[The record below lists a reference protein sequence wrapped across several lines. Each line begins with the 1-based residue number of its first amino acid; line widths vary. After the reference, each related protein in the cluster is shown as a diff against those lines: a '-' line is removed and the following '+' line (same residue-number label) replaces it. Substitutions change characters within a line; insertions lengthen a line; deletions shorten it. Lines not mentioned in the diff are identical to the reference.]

1 MKNKHIF
8 IPLFVFLGAGVVSL
22 IWSIIDFKGVNKQL
36 SYASETIQFNF
47 DGASDGTDPNGD
59 AFDAVNFM
67 TDDVIEKALAASSLT
82 GEKYEVEKVKQYIAI
97 ENVVPKNI
105 VQEIDSYES
114 VTNNS
119 TKSNIT
125 SSDYHPVRFRFVVYQ
140 DLGGGLS
147 KNTLEGFVKNL
158 VKEYRAKFDATY
170 SKVLDKE
177 AYDELVAFDTFDYTY
192 QTKILMNKVNVI
204 VNYANDL
211 FNKRNSFVSPSLNK
225 NFDQISSDGLDI
237 LGVIDNADKIISY
250 RAISKDPETLKDY
263 FDYEIKVLEYEQV
276 KYNTDLQNVK
286 DQIDNYHK
294 DDTTYIG
301 SGETVITVTTNS
313 GETYDALLA
322 RKIEIENKL
331 ADIGTQITNY
341 QDLKVRVDA
350 VTANDRQNI
359 ETRISDIKKK
369 YTVLETEFS
378 KMLEEYNE
386 EYMGENVVTYSDV
399 TYQSSSLFSSAFIS
413 RAIKIA
419 APIMLSTM
427 LGIAIYYLVREARK
441 PQKQKK
447 AA

>member
-1 MKNKHIF
+1 M
-8 IPLFVFLGAGVVSL
+8 
-22 IWSIIDFKGVNKQL
+22 
-36 SYASETIQFNF
+36 
-47 DGASDGTDPNGD
+47 
-59 AFDAVNFM
+59 
-67 TDDVIEKALAASSLT
+67 
-82 GEKYEVEKVKQYIAI
+82 
-97 ENVVPKNI
+97 
-105 VQEIDSYES
+105 
-114 VTNNS
+114 
-119 TKSNIT
+119 
-125 SSDYHPVRFRFVVYQ
+125 
-140 DLGGGLS
+140 
-147 KNTLEGFVKNL
+147 
-158 VKEYRAKFDATY
+158 
-170 SKVLDKE
+170 
-177 AYDELVAFDTFDYTY
+177 AFDTFDYTY

-276 KYNTDLQNVK
+276 KYNADLQNVK
-286 DQIDNYHK
+286 DQIGNYHK

-427 LGIAIYYLVREARK
+427 LGIAIYYLVREAKKQCDVDSNRK
-441 PQKQKK
+441 DN
-447 AA
+447 